1 MTPWPYCVHGK
12 DATLCDECWADWAGL
27 KRRLRWR
34 RWCPWIVAREA
45 YWTMRAKRDDRS
57 PF

>member
-1 MTPWPYCVHGK
+1 MTPWPYCVHGE
-12 DATLCDECWADWAGL
+12 DATLCDECWAGL
-27 KRRLRWR
+27 NRRLRWR
-34 RWCPWIVAREA
+34 RWCPWIAAREA